1 MDLFNM
7 MGLPAFGTI
16 PKFLVRKDAPD
27 TSKEASVSVDT
38 KSLEKIVWE
47 VIRSHPDGCISD
59 EVLAELNHLPYSSVT
74 ARYQALLRK
83 KLIIDTGDRRNGR
96 SGKPQRVMKAV
107 YIP

>member
-1 MDLFNM
+1 M
-7 MGLPAFGTI
+7 MGLPPFGTI

-47 VIRSHPDGCISD
+47 VIRSYPDGCISD

>member
-1 MDLFNM
+1 M

-38 KSLEKIVWE
+38 KTIEKLVWE
-47 VIRSHPDGCISD
+47 VIRSYPDGCISD
-59 EVLAELNHLPYSSVT
+59 EVLAELHHLPYSSVT
-74 ARYQALLRK
+74 ARYQGLLRK
-83 KLIIDTGDRRNGR
+83 KLIIDTGDRRNGK

>member
-1 MDLFNM
+1 MDLFKTMN
-7 MGLPAFGTI
+7 LPDFGTI
-16 PKFLVRKDAPD
+16 PRFLVRRDAPD

-38 KSLEKIVWE
+38 QTLEKLVWE

-74 ARYQALLRK
+74 ARYQGLLRK

>member
-16 PKFLVRKDAPD
+16 PKFLVRKDAID

-38 KSLEKIVWE
+38 KTIEKLVWE

-74 ARYQALLRK
+74 ARYQGLLRK